1 MEEPENIPTY
11 STDQP
16 NGGKP
21 RIVVLGSGWAAMSFI
36 KALPKNISYAIT
48 PCLHCY
54 RRRLLTSTSFPFTPP
69 HNMTVYVRVSRE
81 KYQVTIVSPRNYF
94 LYTPLLPAVATGT
107 CEERSIVEPVRKI
120 CNGKVSHPSPYVSSS
135 QALRNDDLTEVTP
148 AFLHVSVD
156 DARHAM

>member
-36 KALPKNISYAIT
+36 KALPKNISYAVT
-48 PCLHCY
+48 PCPPSY
-54 RRRLLTSTSFPFTPP
+54 RRRFTSTCFTFTPP
-69 HNMTVYVRVSRE
+69 TNVTVCVWVIRE

-120 CNGKVSHPSPYVSSS
+120 CNGKVSHPSPY
-135 QALRNDDLTEVTP
+135 
-148 AFLHVSVD
+148 
-156 DARHAM
+156 